1 MELSQWFWWPMR
13 IGALS
18 KRSGLSRATL
28 RFYERKGLI
37 DSLPEDGN
45 SNNYRTYA
53 EDTLEALEWI
63 AEAQAAGMTLAD
75 LIVLMRQLSDQ
86 FDDSFDG
93 LAFLDAKIVEVEDR
107 IARSERFLQT
117 LHRTRSALVRAP
129 YD

>member
-1 MELSQWFWWPMR
+1 MELSQRFWWPMR
-13 IGALS
+13 IGELS
-18 KRSGLSRATL
+18 KRSGLSRDTL

-37 DSLPEDGN
+37 DSLPEDGS

-117 LHRTRSALVRAP
+117 LHQTRSALVRAP